1 MTSRYRVDYALK
13 AHRKDEFI
21 EWTKSLV
28 TVPFVLHAGSSN
40 HFRIGDDSRLSAEAR
55 RRYAEIFRDVE
66 QLIADQIYYQSLNR
80 ADMGRLR
87 QMVPSVGHFFT
98 RLPLERAFYV
108 QDEKRALSKRRM
120 VAPSF
125 NDIRLILNTAQAMAL
140 AKPITRLELAT
151 FDGDVTLYDD
161 GENLEKDSPQIQRIL
176 ALLERGIAIGIVTA
190 AGYPD
195 PSGKEYLVRF
205 GELIAAVL
213 ESDLSVEYKANL
225 LIMGGECNYL
235 FRLDPELGR
244 LRYIDREEWALDE
257 MLAWRE
263 DNITDLFDK
272 AEQVLKR
279 QIELLNMDQVATIYR
294 KERSIG
300 MIPLKGKRI
309 ARENLEEV
317 VLNVQHS
324 LAAYPA
330 SKDLYFCAFNGGRD
344 VWVDVGDKRFG
355 VLCLQQYLGGIAMER
370 TLHVGDQFAAIGS
383 NDFKARLVAATVWIA
398 DPQETVEILDE
409 LIDYLDETCYE

>member
-1 MTSRYRVDYALK
+1 MDYALK

-21 EWTKSLV
+21 EWTKSLL

-40 HFRIGDDSRLSAEAR
+40 HFRIGDDSRQSAEAR
-55 RRYAEIFRDVE
+55 RRYAEIFRDLE
-66 QLIADQIYYQSLNR
+66 QLIADQIYYQSLND
-80 ADMGRLR
+80 ADLGRLR

-125 NDIRLILNTAQAMAL
+125 NDVRLILNTAQAMAL

-151 FDGDVTLYDD
+151 FDGDVTLYED
-161 GENLEKDSPQIQRIL
+161 GANLEEGSPQITRIL
-176 ALLERGIAIGIVTA
+176 ALLERGVAIGIVTA

-195 PSGKEYLVRF
+195 PSGKMYLVRF
-205 GELIAAVL
+205 GALIDAVL
-213 ESDLSVEYKANL
+213 NSNLDHEYKANL
-225 LIMGGECNYL
+225 LVMGGECNYL
-235 FRLDPELGR
+235 FRLDPDIGG

-263 DNITDLFDK
+263 DAVSELLDK

-279 QIELLNMDQVATIYR
+279 QIEVLSMTHTATLYR

-309 ARENLEEV
+309 PRENLEEV

-324 LAAYPA
+324 LSASPAA
-330 SKDLYFCAFNGGRD
+330 KELYFCAFNGGHD

-355 VLCLQQYLGGIAMER
+355 VLCLQRYLGGIAMER
-370 TLHVGDQFAAIGS
+370 TLHVGDQFASIGS

-398 DPQETVEILDE
+398 DPQETVEIIDE
-409 LIDYLDETCYE
+409 LVDYLDESNSE